1 MNPYVLLAS
10 KHGAS
15 ASSVLALAARL
26 TAWHDA
32 MVAHERRLSTGR
44 GRDGCDEQC
53 PHVEARSLWAD
64 AVATFGERAHELVF
78 LRSRATGRRVSRAA
92 I

>member
-10 KHGAS
+10 ENGAA
-15 ASSVLALAARL
+15 ASPVLALAARL

-32 MVAHERRLSTGR
+32 MVAHERRLRTGPAR
-44 GRDGCDEQC
+44 EGCDDQC

-64 AVATFGERAHELVF
+64 ALATFGDRAHQLAF
-78 LRSRATGRRVSRAA
+78 LRSRATGRRVSTAL
-92 I
+92 